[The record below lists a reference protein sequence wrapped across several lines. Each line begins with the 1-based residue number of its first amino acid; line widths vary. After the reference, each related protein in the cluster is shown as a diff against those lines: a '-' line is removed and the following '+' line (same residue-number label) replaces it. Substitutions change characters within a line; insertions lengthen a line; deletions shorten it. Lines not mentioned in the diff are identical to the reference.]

1 MTMEHEDIAD
11 MTDDIAG
18 VVRALKSLPE
28 APRRDIAGRV
38 MELVREED
46 RRELDAVQETLRGL
60 PPFEGK
66 DIAPDVMA
74 RIRRDERRRKMAVR
88 FGRVAA
94 AACAVALLGVG
105 IARWHSGADA
115 PPVVAD
121 VDISTP
127 EAGAAWLLAA
137 QLPEG
142 GWDTTAFGGRPEHKP
157 ALTALGLLALH
168 RQDPAGNREAV
179 RRGAEALCAQQHAD
193 GSFGR
198 GGALRINQGLVTAV
212 LLEINQSLHSERLGE
227 SLAAALSFSRRA
239 MAMGDGSWGYSCEP
253 GPRNGALFASE
264 APARRGPEL
273 HEALEDGLH
282 ALPRLS
288 PGADENRFYQ
298 SCLAV
303 LAAR

>member
-11 MTDDIAG
+11 LTGEMAG
-18 VVRALKSLPE
+18 VVRALESLPE
-28 APRRDIAGRV
+28 EPRRDIAGRV
-38 MELVREED
+38 MEAVREED
-46 RRELDAVQETLRGL
+46 RREIEAVQEALRGL
-60 PPFEGK
+60 PPFEGR

-74 RIRRDERRRKMAVR
+74 RIRRGERRRKLAAR
-88 FGRVAA
+88 FGWAAA
-94 AACAVALLGVG
+94 AACAAAVLGAG
-105 IARWHSGADA
+105 IALWRPEAEA
-115 PPVVAD
+115 PAVAD
-121 VDISTP
+121 VDLSTP
-127 EAGAAWLLAA
+127 AAGAAWLLAA

-212 LLEINQSLHSERLGE
+212 LLEINQSLHSEKLGE
-227 SLAAALSFSRRA
+227 SLASALSFSRRA
-239 MAMGDGSWGYSCEP
+239 MAMGDGSWGYTCEA
-253 GPRNGALFASE
+253 GPRNGALFASD
-264 APARRGPEL
+264 APARRGIEL